1 MIKNSIALLCILFLF
16 SCSQKKSEDNL
27 DEDHYVEIAYDT
39 TAIDSFSTGA
49 ISVDVAEQ
57 IRKSSVAYQD
67 SIRQV
72 KIAAEIAKK
81 DLEEKQKLE
90 KLEKEK
96 LEKEKQAA
104 AKKNGEEKVE

>member
-1 MIKNSIALLCILFLF
+1 MFKNSIALLTILFLF

-27 DEDHYVEIAYDT
+27 NEENYVEIAYDT

-67 SIRQV
+67 SIRKA

-81 DLEEKQKLE
+81 DLEEKQELE

-96 LEKEKQAA
+96 LEKEK
-104 AKKNGEEKVE
+104 KKVEEKKVE

>member
-67 SIRQV
+67 SIRKA

-96 LEKEKQAA
+96 LEKEK
-104 AKKNGEEKVE
+104 KKVEEKKVE

>member
-1 MIKNSIALLCILFLF
+1 MFKNSIALLTILFLF

-67 SIRQV
+67 SIRKA

-96 LEKEKQAA
+96 LEKEK
-104 AKKNGEEKVE
+104 KKVEEKKVE

>member
-16 SCSQKKSEDNL
+16 SCSQKKSGDNL

-67 SIRQV
+67 SIRKA

-96 LEKEKQAA
+96 LEKEK
-104 AKKNGEEKVE
+104 KKVEEKKVE